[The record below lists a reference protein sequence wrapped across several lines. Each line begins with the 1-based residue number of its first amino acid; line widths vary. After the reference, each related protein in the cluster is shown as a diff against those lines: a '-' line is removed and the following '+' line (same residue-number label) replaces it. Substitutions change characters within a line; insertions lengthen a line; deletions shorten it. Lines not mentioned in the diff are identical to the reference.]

1 MPEVSGGG
9 REGVVPTRS
18 VGVKRVELAGAVTSE
33 NDRPG
38 VKILNRKTKRVKLNG
53 NRVITS

>member
-9 REGVVPTRS
+9 REGVVLTRS

-33 NDRPG
+33 SDRPG
-38 VKILNRKTKRVKLNG
+38 VKFLNRKTKRIKLNG